1 MWNSTRNGR
10 LGSRQSANKSSS
22 HEVGEF
28 TSAAPQI
35 SAVPSQHPSEALANR
50 KDQLKREEPEKEF
63 FDPSFSF
70 PKPRLPDYVYES
82 HRFPHSLYESRP
94 RANIP
99 TSVIYLSRPAKP
111 TRLLIQ
117 LSGKNRKHD
126 FRDSD
131 NGAIRIAAG
140 DSQGQGRPFTESMGC
155 TIIFANSVEEIMAS
169 YLYPDRIKLPRKVL
183 DFVPAKNIKDY
194 KNGNGHVFDNRI
206 IAEVIR
212 KAFNIKEFHFTQ
224 LIRSSTI
231 KKDETPKHIRT
242 LPILKYVE
250 LPSLDSDEN
259 LTCKYVKQVVAHPR
273 YKYGMKIYITPG
285 KLDRHK
291 WIYACDELL
300 EQEQSLIVQGEL
312 PIPSKVE
319 LYGLSPELTSMIL
332 YAHKRKDF
340 NHLVQ
345 ETNGSSESSSN
356 SNSSQ
361 STEHSETNTP
371 QTVQDVLLSNSNNNA
386 RDTRASAKS
395 PVERLGLNFLL
406 N

>member
-1 MWNSTRNGR
+1 MWNSARNGR
-10 LGSRQSANKSSS
+10 LGNRKSASKSSS
-22 HEVGEF
+22 NDSKEF
-28 TSAAPQI
+28 LSAAPQLSSI
-35 SAVPSQHPSEALANR
+35 SSQQSAESLASRNA
-50 KDQLKREEPEKEF
+50 QLEKEDAKKIF
-63 FDPSFSF
+63 FNPSFSF

-94 RANIP
+94 RSNIP
-99 TSVIYLSRPAKP
+99 TSVIYLSRPNKP
-111 TRLLIQ
+111 TKLLIQ

-131 NGAIRIAAG
+131 SGAIRVTPG
-140 DSQGQGRPFTESMGC
+140 ESQGQGRPFTESMGC
-155 TIIFANSVEEIMAS
+155 IIIFANSVEEIMAS

-194 KNGNGHVFDNRI
+194 KNGNGHVFDNRL

-291 WIYACDELL
+291 WIYACEELL

-312 PIPSKVE
+312 PIPPKVE
-319 LYGLSPELTSMIL
+319 LYGPSFELNTMIL

-340 NHLVQ
+340 NHLLQ
-345 ETNGSSESSSN
+345 ETNGNSESSSH

-371 QTVQDVLLSNSNNNA
+371 QTVQDVLLSNANNNA
-386 RDTRASAKS
+386 RDNRAAAKS